1 MDRIRTDFLFATH
14 SSISGL
20 ARTLD
25 LGGTFDEYIRGP
37 DVEIADARA
46 FYSDWAITGYDSI
59 SYRQIVERKPQWSL
73 QTRPTTTTA
82 HFSNASG

>member
-1 MDRIRTDFLFATH
+1 MDRIRTDFFVATH
-14 SSISGL
+14 ASISGL
-20 ARTLD
+20 ARTFG

-59 SYRQIVERKPQWSL
+59 S
-73 QTRPTTTTA
+73 
-82 HFSNASG
+82 